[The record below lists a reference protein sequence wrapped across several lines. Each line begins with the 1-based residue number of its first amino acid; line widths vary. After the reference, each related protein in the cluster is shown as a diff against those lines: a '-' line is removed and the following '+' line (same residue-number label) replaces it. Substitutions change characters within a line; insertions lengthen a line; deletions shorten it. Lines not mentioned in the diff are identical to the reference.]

1 MKHLKKIVVINILCL
16 STIISACG
24 SKAPVR
30 KNTANTEVLS
40 SVTNVDEYVKQI
52 QAYVTTGNNENLD
65 LIEDSCIL
73 FDDEIVADF
82 TVEQKYVSRGAI
94 YVTNNNIMYRCQ
106 LDINGHIQSI
116 IKYDLEA

>member
-73 FDDEIVADF
+73 FDDEIVDDF